1 MLELTLI
8 FHIALMILV
17 ASFFA
22 FISHF
27 LKQPNLLG
35 YILAGIILGPVG
47 LNLIPNTNEILTLSE
62 LGIAFLLFG
71 AGIEISFER
80 LRGIGL
86 VAFANGTLQIIFTI
100 LISLVAILNFHLD
113 FYSSIYLAVAVSFS
127 STTIVLKV
135 LSDNFELNTLHGRLI
150 IGILIVQDI
159 AAIILLSLLG
169 NLSIG
174 LSAAHI
180 TSLIAK
186 AGLLFLIGYLLN
198 KLVFPK
204 LLKAAEKSQELLFLT
219 AISTLF
225 FFMGLAYDL
234 GFSIAIGAL
243 IGGISLSLLQFETE
257 INGKIRTLRDFFA
270 IIFFVSLGMQ
280 ISLNL
285 SPQIMQLLA
294 VIILLTMIIKPIIL
308 TLIHLTMGYGG
319 RTSLTTGIGLG
330 QMSEFSFIIAVQG
343 VSLGLLSQELF
354 TAVTIPIILT
364 IALTPYLFKYDN
376 DLYLFLVKTKKRF
389 NIPNMPFIRRR
400 VPKTK
405 KIKQTELKNHVI
417 LIGAHRMGQELIK
430 ELHKKHKLVIIDYDP
445 EVIKKLD
452 KKGYN
457 CIYGDVYNDFILEK
471 AKAHKAKLAVLT
483 IPDDK
488 IILAVIAKL
497 KKMNPKIKI
506 FTRANF
512 TEDAIKFYEAGANAV
527 IMPEVIAGQ
536 KMIKK
541 IDLLVKDDKKIQEL
555 SKEHLKQLKKITK
568 K

>member
-17 ASFFA
+17 ATFFA

-86 VAFANGTLQIIFTI
+86 VAFANGTLQIILTI

-445 EVIKKLD
+445 EVIKKLV